1 MFRWVGVLSGLEG
14 AGVRRILGLLEKEG
28 GKKRDS
34 VREREG
40 EEKKEKARGRG
51 NEKERREDCF
61 IAAKIADRNSTQ
73 PL

>member
-1 MFRWVGVLSGLEG
+1 M
-14 AGVRRILGLLEKEG
+14 
-28 GKKRDS
+28 
-34 VREREG
+34 REREG

-61 IAAKIADRNSTQ
+61 IAAKIADRNSTL